1 MLSEVGWGMGIT
13 MLVFGIVKVQ
23 QSDAF
28 TFMSAYG
35 VSVEFT
41 VISCK
46 ETRFRGFH
54 AHLRATSGNKY
65 HSWTVVFASDEP
77 IHRWLYP
84 KQSYPRFRNFP
95 HKRDSTC
102 QLAVTVSRVE

>member
-46 ETRFRGFH
+46 ETRF
-54 AHLRATSGNKY
+54 S
-65 HSWTVVFASDEP
+65 SP
-77 IHRWLYP
+77 
-84 KQSYPRFRNFP
+84 
-95 HKRDSTC
+95 
-102 QLAVTVSRVE
+102 